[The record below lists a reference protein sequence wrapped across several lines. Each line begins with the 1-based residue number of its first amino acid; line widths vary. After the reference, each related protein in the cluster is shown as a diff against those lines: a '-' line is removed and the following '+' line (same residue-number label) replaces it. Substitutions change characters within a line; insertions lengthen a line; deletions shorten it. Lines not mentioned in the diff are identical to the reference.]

1 MGMLM
6 SRVINN
12 NRYKQ
17 NVQGRCSTLNII
29 CKSPKGGGTIS
40 HSSSVERVTLQYKNT
55 DVGIN
60 LLEEINNLK
69 EERNNLKEERNNLKE
84 KNNLKE
90 ERNNLKEKINNLKEK
105 INNFNTKQKINQ
117 FSKKKL
123 INSRVAAV
131 DNTTKQCA
139 REKRK
144 QEEEMGKHVDN
155 GRTKVVRADEE
166 EEEEEEERSRKKR
179 KWCEEVKEGEA
190 CGAKYERKEVEEEKE
205 LLQLIIRQSSVLGK
219 KGKQEEEM
227 GKHVDNGRT
236 KVVRAK
242 SANSFGSYLNFEE
255 DEELLPVD
263 FLLLP
268 LP

>member
-105 INNFNTKQKINQ
+105 INNLKEKINNFNTKQKINQ

-131 DNTTKQCA
+131 DNTTKHCA

-144 QEEEMGKHVDN
+144 TRRGNGKTRRQWKN
-155 GRTKVVRADEE
+155 KGSTCRRRRRRRRRKKPKKKKVVR
-166 EEEEEEERSRKKR
+166 RSQ
-179 KWCEEVKEGEA
+179 G
-190 CGAKYERKEVEEEKE
+190 
-205 LLQLIIRQSSVLGK
+205 
-219 KGKQEEEM
+219 
-227 GKHVDNGRT
+227 GR
-236 KVVRAK
+236 
-242 SANSFGSYLNFEE
+242 GM
-255 DEELLPVD
+255 
-263 FLLLP
+263 P
-268 LP
+268 LPC

>member
-29 CKSPKGGGTIS
+29 CKSPKGGGTFS

-69 EERNNLKEERNNLKE
+69 EEINNLKEERNNLKE

-90 ERNNLKEKINNLKEK
+90 E
-105 INNFNTKQKINQ
+105 INNFNAKQKINQ

-144 QEEEMGKHVDN
+144 TRRGNGKTRRQWKN
-155 GRTKVVRADEE
+155 KGSTCRRRRRRRRRRPKKKKVVR
-166 EEEEEEERSRKKR
+166 RSQGGRGMRSQIRKKR
-179 KWCEEVKEGEA
+179 S
-190 CGAKYERKEVEEEKE
+190 REEKE
-205 LLQLIIRQSSVLGK
+205 LCGDADLEKRK
-219 KGKQEEEM
+219 RQEEARTGEEQEVGSD
-227 GKHVDNGRT
+227 GK
-236 KVVRAK
+236 
-242 SANSFGSYLNFEE
+242 
-255 DEELLPVD
+255 
-263 FLLLP
+263 
-268 LP
+268 

>member
-69 EERNNLKEERNNLKE
+69 EE

-90 ERNNLKEKINNLKEK
+90 ERNNLKEKINN
-105 INNFNTKQKINQ
+105 FNAKQKINQ

-144 QEEEMGKHVDN
+144 TRRGNGKTRRQWKN
-155 GRTKVVRADEE
+155 KGSTCRRRRRKKPKKKKVVR
-166 EEEEEEERSRKKR
+166 RSQGGRGMRSQIRKKR
-179 KWCEEVKEGEA
+179 SRGGKRIVRG
-190 CGAKYERKEVEEEKE
+190 R
-205 LLQLIIRQSSVLGK
+205 RLGK
-219 KGKQEEEM
+219 KKKARRGT
-227 GKHVDNGRT
+227 HRRRTRGRKRWKT
-236 KVVRAK
+236 MKK
-242 SANSFGSYLNFEE
+242 
-255 DEELLPVD
+255 
-263 FLLLP
+263 
-268 LP
+268 

>member
-69 EERNNLKEERNNLKE
+69 EEI
-84 KNNLKE
+84 NNLKE

-105 INNFNTKQKINQ
+105 INNFNAKQKINQ

-144 QEEEMGKHVDN
+144 TRRGNGKTRRQWKN
-155 GRTKVVRADEE
+155 KGSTCRRRRRRRRRRKKPKKKKVVR
-166 EEEEEEERSRKKR
+166 RSQGGRGMRSQIRKKR
-179 KWCEEVKEGEA
+179 SR
-190 CGAKYERKEVEEEKE
+190 RKKNCAGT
-205 LLQLIIRQSSVLGK
+205 QTWK
-219 KGKQEEEM
+219 KGKQE
-227 GKHVDNGRT
+227 
-236 KVVRAK
+236 
-242 SANSFGSYLNFEE
+242 
-255 DEELLPVD
+255 
-263 FLLLP
+263 
-268 LP
+268 

>member
-69 EERNNLKEERNNLKE
+69 EE

-90 ERNNLKEKINNLKEK
+90 ERNNLKEKINN
-105 INNFNTKQKINQ
+105 FNAKQKINQ

-144 QEEEMGKHVDN
+144 TRRGNGKTRRQWKN
-155 GRTKVVRADEE
+155 KGSTCRRRRRRRRRRRKKPKKKKVVR
-166 EEEEEEERSRKKR
+166 RSQ
-179 KWCEEVKEGEA
+179 G
-190 CGAKYERKEVEEEKE
+190 
-205 LLQLIIRQSSVLGK
+205 
-219 KGKQEEEM
+219 
-227 GKHVDNGRT
+227 GRGM
-236 KVVRAK
+236 R
-242 SANSFGSYLNFEE
+242 SQ
-255 DEELLPVD
+255 
-263 FLLLP
+263 
-268 LP
+268 

>member
-60 LLEEINNLK
+60 L
-69 EERNNLKEERNNLKE
+69 LKE

-144 QEEEMGKHVDN
+144 TRRGNGKTRRQWKN
-155 GRTKVVRADEE
+155 KGSTCR
-166 EEEEEEERSRKKR
+166 RKKR

-190 CGAKYERKEVEEEKE
+190 CGAKYERKEVEGGEELCGDADLEKRK
-205 LLQLIIRQSSVLGK
+205 RQEEARTGEEQEVGSD
-219 KGKQEEEM
+219 GKQ
-227 GKHVDNGRT
+227 
-236 KVVRAK
+236 
-242 SANSFGSYLNFEE
+242 
-255 DEELLPVD
+255 
-263 FLLLP
+263 
-268 LP
+268 

>member
-40 HSSSVERVTLQYKNT
+40 HSASVERVTLQYKNT

-144 QEEEMGKHVDN
+144 TRRGNGKTRRQWKN
-155 GRTKVVRADEE
+155 KGSTCR
-166 EEEEEEERSRKKR
+166 RKKR

-190 CGAKYERKEVEEEKE
+190 CGAKYERKEVEGGEELCGDADLEKRK
-205 LLQLIIRQSSVLGK
+205 RQEEARTGEEQEVGSD
-219 KGKQEEEM
+219 GKQ
-227 GKHVDNGRT
+227 
-236 KVVRAK
+236 
-242 SANSFGSYLNFEE
+242 
-255 DEELLPVD
+255 
-263 FLLLP
+263 
-268 LP
+268 

>member
-60 LLEEINNLK
+60 LLEE
-69 EERNNLKEERNNLKE
+69 RNNLKEERNNLKE

-90 ERNNLKEKINNLKEK
+90 ERNNLKEKINNLKK

-144 QEEEMGKHVDN
+144 TRRGNGKTRRQWKN
-155 GRTKVVRADEE
+155 KGSTCRR
-166 EEEEEEERSRKKR
+166 RRRRKK
-179 KWCEEVKEGEA
+179 
-190 CGAKYERKEVEEEKE
+190 
-205 LLQLIIRQSSVLGK
+205 
-219 KGKQEEEM
+219 
-227 GKHVDNGRT
+227 
-236 KVVRAK
+236 
-242 SANSFGSYLNFEE
+242 
-255 DEELLPVD
+255 P
-263 FLLLP
+263 
-268 LP
+268 

>member
-69 EERNNLKEERNNLKE
+69 EEI
-84 KNNLKE
+84 
-90 ERNNLKEKINNLKEK
+90 NNLKEKINNLKEK

-144 QEEEMGKHVDN
+144 TRRGNGKTRRQWKN
-155 GRTKVVRADEE
+155 KGSTCRRRRRRRRRRKKPKKKKVVR
-166 EEEEEEERSRKKR
+166 RSQGGRGMRSQIRKKR
-179 KWCEEVKEGEA
+179 SRGGKRIVRG
-190 CGAKYERKEVEEEKE
+190 R
-205 LLQLIIRQSSVLGK
+205 RLGK
-219 KGKQEEEM
+219 KKKASRGT
-227 GKHVDNGRT
+227 HRRRTRGR
-236 KVVRAK
+236 K
-242 SANSFGSYLNFEE
+242 
-255 DEELLPVD
+255 
-263 FLLLP
+263 
-268 LP
+268 

>member
-69 EERNNLKEERNNLKE
+69 E
-84 KNNLKE
+84 
-90 ERNNLKEKINNLKEK
+90 KINH
-105 INNFNTKQKINQ
+105 FNAKQKINQ

-144 QEEEMGKHVDN
+144 TRRGNGKTRRQWKN
-155 GRTKVVRADEE
+155 KGSTCRRRRRRRRRRKKPKKKKVVR
-166 EEEEEEERSRKKR
+166 RSQGGRGMRSQIRKKR
-179 KWCEEVKEGEA
+179 SRGGKRIVRG
-190 CGAKYERKEVEEEKE
+190 R
-205 LLQLIIRQSSVLGK
+205 RLGK
-219 KGKQEEEM
+219 KKKARRGT
-227 GKHVDNGRT
+227 HRRRTRGRKRWKT
-236 KVVRAK
+236 MKK
-242 SANSFGSYLNFEE
+242 
-255 DEELLPVD
+255 
-263 FLLLP
+263 
-268 LP
+268 

>member
-144 QEEEMGKHVDN
+144 TRRGNGKTRRQWKN
-155 GRTKVVRADEE
+155 KGSTCRRRRRRKKPKKKKVVR
-166 EEEEEEERSRKKR
+166 RSQGGRGMRSQIRKKR
-179 KWCEEVKEGEA
+179 SRGGKRIVRG
-190 CGAKYERKEVEEEKE
+190 R
-205 LLQLIIRQSSVLGK
+205 RLGK
-219 KGKQEEEM
+219 
-227 GKHVDNGRT
+227 
-236 KVVRAK
+236 
-242 SANSFGSYLNFEE
+242 
-255 DEELLPVD
+255 
-263 FLLLP
+263 
-268 LP
+268 

>member
-40 HSSSVERVTLQYKNT
+40 HSSRVERVTLQYKNT

-144 QEEEMGKHVDN
+144 TRRGNGKTRRQLKN
-155 GRTKVVRADEE
+155 KGSTCRRRRRRRRRRKKPKKKKVVR
-166 EEEEEEERSRKKR
+166 RSQGGRGMRSQIRKKR
-179 KWCEEVKEGEA
+179 SRG
-190 CGAKYERKEVEEEKE
+190 
-205 LLQLIIRQSSVLGK
+205 GK
-219 KGKQEEEM
+219 
-227 GKHVDNGRT
+227 
-236 KVVRAK
+236 
-242 SANSFGSYLNFEE
+242 
-255 DEELLPVD
+255 
-263 FLLLP
+263 
-268 LP
+268 

>member
-69 EERNNLKEERNNLKE
+69 EERNNLKE

-90 ERNNLKEKINNLKEK
+90 ERNNLKEK

-144 QEEEMGKHVDN
+144 TRRGNGKTRRQWKN
-155 GRTKVVRADEE
+155 KGSTCRRRRRRKKPKKKKVVR
-166 EEEEEEERSRKKR
+166 RSQGGRGMRSQIRKKR
-179 KWCEEVKEGEA
+179 SRGGKRIVRG
-190 CGAKYERKEVEEEKE
+190 R
-205 LLQLIIRQSSVLGK
+205 RLGK
-219 KGKQEEEM
+219 
-227 GKHVDNGRT
+227 
-236 KVVRAK
+236 
-242 SANSFGSYLNFEE
+242 
-255 DEELLPVD
+255 
-263 FLLLP
+263 
-268 LP
+268 